1 MLFDRT
7 TMILRTALKGL
18 VLRQQAI
25 ASNIANVDT
34 PGFQRRRVE
43 FEEQLREQVRA
54 LELEET
60 EDWVRLKSF
69 RPRITVDSNGI
80 ERNDKTSVDIEAE
93 LVALADTNLKH
104 DAIIEQ
110 LRQRIGLLRYVIT
123 EGRR

>member
-7 TMILRTALKGL
+7 TIILRATLKGL

-54 LELEET
+54 LELEEAK
-60 EDWVRLKSF
+60 DWVRLKNF